1 MLMQKIRD
9 NAAWVVLV
17 AVVCFVALI
26 FVDWGMSPGNSL
38 TQKTVVG
45 EVDGEAIRFEE
56 LDKFV
61 QQQATQATQQGRE
74 MSTED
79 YAHLRRQVFDELV
92 RQRVMARVFQTYDMK
107 GSPEEVLD
115 FLRRNP
121 PPGAEKAPIFMG
133 PDSQFSRERYE
144 KWLSD
149 PRIYADPYMRMMEAE
164 ITTSSLPQE
173 QLQRIL
179 EATVYP
185 TTLEL
190 SFRARRELT
199 RGWGVSVTS
208 LDDSFR
214 LASPNAP
221 EDEMRK
227 YFEAHKDSFYYA
239 KEAAFVPVVHIARAP
254 SHEDSLRVREDADTL
269 LARIRA
275 GESFDTLAK
284 DYSED
289 PGSAAQYGSLGGF
302 QKRDSWVP
310 TFSAAVASL
319 KQGEVSAPI
328 QTSFGWH
335 IIRLNGTKLEGADTL
350 YDASHILLRVTPSPE
365 AVEVLKDSLEKL
377 AKKVKDGAAFGD
389 VAKAARLVID
399 TVRVV
404 RGTVASTP
412 AGDLAGLSAWAFRG
426 QKEEKASDVLD
437 NDQALFLAGP
447 ARIQKPGPDLE
458 GYRSRLNFT
467 IQSLTRRAKAKTWF
481 DSHAAAL
488 EACKNDT
495 TCLHALGSVEVAVL
509 NDRPSETYL
518 PGYRFSAP
526 SFFLAWAEAAGHP
539 KKWSGI
545 QPTVFGVGRL
555 WLDSVATP
563 TDAEVTAAAKS
574 SQVRTRAFDESRK
587 AAGAWISERRK
598 EYKIKDNLERFYR
611 D

>member
-45 EVDGEAIRFEE
+45 EVDGESIRFEE

-74 MSTED
+74 LTAED
-79 YAHLRRQVFDELV
+79 YANLRRQVFDELV
-92 RQRVMARVFQTYDMK
+92 RQRVMARVFAAYDLK
-107 GSPEEVLD
+107 GTPEGVLD

-164 ITTSSLPQE
+164 ITSSSLPQE
-173 QLQRIL
+173 QFDRLL
-179 EATVYP
+179 SATTYP
-185 TTLEL
+185 TSLEL
-190 SFRARRELT
+190 AVRVRRELT
-199 RGWGVSVTS
+199 RGWGVLVTS

-214 LASPNAP
+214 VDDVP
-221 EDEMRK
+221 EPEMRK

-239 KEAAFVPVVHIARAP
+239 KEAAFVPTIHLERRA
-254 SHEDSLRVREDADTL
+254 SRADSLRVREDADSL
-269 LARIRA
+269 LARIRG

-289 PGSAAQYGSLGGF
+289 PGSATHYGSLGGF

-310 TFSAAVASL
+310 TFGEAVAAL
-319 KQGEVSAPI
+319 QPGQVSAPI

-335 IIRLNGTKLEGADTL
+335 IIRLNGSKVEGADTL
-350 YDASHILLRVTPSPE
+350 YDASHILLRVAPSPE
-365 AVEVLKDSLEKL
+365 TIEDLKDSLESI
-377 AKKVKDGAAFGD
+377 AKKVKEGASFAD
-389 VAKAARLVID
+389 AAKGFVID

-404 RGTVASTP
+404 RGTIAETP
-412 AGDLAGLSAWAFRG
+412 YGKLAGLSSWAFRG
-426 QKEEKASDVLD
+426 QKEEKVSDVVD
-437 NDQALFLAGP
+437 NEQALFLAGT
-447 ARIQKPGPDLE
+447 ARVKEAGPDFDAYRARLE
-458 GYRSRLNFT
+458 FTVRS
-467 IQSLTRRAKAKTWF
+467 SLRRAQAKAWLDAK
-481 DSHAAAL
+481 APAI

-495 TCLHALGSVEVAVL
+495 ACLGAIGKLEVASLV
-509 NDRPSETYL
+509 DRASETFL
-518 PGYRFSAP
+518 PGFRFSAP
-526 SFFLAWAEAAGHP
+526 SFFRAWHDAAAKP
-539 KKWSGI
+539 KSWSAP
-545 QPTVFGVGRL
+545 QVTVFGYGRL
-555 WLDSVATP
+555 WLDSVAVP
-563 TDAEVTAAAKS
+563 AEA
-574 SQVRTRAFDESRK
+574 QVLASASAPEVRVR
-587 AAGAWISERRK
+587 AAGEARKGFSEWIASRRNDM
-598 EYKIKDNLERFYR
+598 KIKDNLERFYR